1 MAQTIV
7 ELIIKD
13 LDNECKSRG
22 MFVNWD
28 MYLAKEKEQI
38 EKAFNEGMLNSVDYF
53 GNGVDEAEQYYNET
67 YKK

>member
-1 MAQTIV
+1 MAQTTV

-13 LDNECKSRG
+13 LENECKAKG

-38 EKAFNEGMLNSVDYF
+38 MNAFLDGKINNNKDWSIE
-53 GNGVDEAEQYYNET
+53 YYNET
-67 YKK
+67 YGTHK